1 MNTTDLIVHQAQE
14 IGEAFTKAKDALIIA
29 FHGTPQIIQDY
40 LDNIN
45 ELKNATDEP
54 YAVWYIAE
62 MNILSIFNPFFLA
75 SDEHVVRYAHDCKH
89 SICQLTLLLVD
100 FLRAYPDVKLK
111 IEINGTNQA
120 NLLLNFPDGYVI
132 TQEA

>member
-1 MNTTDLIVHQAQE
+1 MNQTDALVRQTQE

-29 FHGTPQIIQDY
+29 FHVAPQIIQDY

-45 ELKNATDEP
+45 ELKEATDEP
-54 YAVWYIAE
+54 YAVWYITE
-62 MNILSIFNPFFLA
+62 MDILRIFNPFFQA

-89 SICQLTLLLVD
+89 SICQLTLLFVN
-100 FLRAYPDVKLK
+100 FLREYPDVKLK
-111 IEINGTNQA
+111 IEINGTSQA
-120 NLLLNFPDGYVI
+120 RFLLDFPDGYVI